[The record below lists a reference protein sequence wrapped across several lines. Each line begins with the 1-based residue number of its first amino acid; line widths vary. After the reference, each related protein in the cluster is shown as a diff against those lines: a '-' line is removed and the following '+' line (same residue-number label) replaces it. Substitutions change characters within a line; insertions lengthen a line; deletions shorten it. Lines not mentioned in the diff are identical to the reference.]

1 MKRINLLFL
10 TSLLM
15 VISCSEDRLVGLQQ
29 DMPIR
34 FRAVMDRQTKAT
46 SLSTGMTG
54 FNVTAWKGGDDHGSV
69 QPHIDQADYE
79 LGTDGSYVSANKY
92 FWPHTGSLE
101 FYAYAPKASAATGL
115 VRNSELSYTVTPL
128 DNTDNQI
135 DLVFAKNSGT
145 KEQNAAGVTLNF
157 RHTMSQVKIKVKNT
171 NPSLVF
177 NVTDWMIAGVDG
189 SATFTFDD
197 GLANTSVLASNSLN
211 TLDRTMWTGNDSRNN
226 SYSKAFTAATVTS
239 ANSTW
244 GQLPGSAILI
254 PQERVAAT
262 AYEGS
267 NAPDNPLNGAYIAI
281 RYEAHD
287 ASDAEE
293 MAPAGTW
300 GCWPVKFDWQPG
312 FSYNYIVDLSEFGY
326 KPAGTDEPEPVMNQ
340 ATVRFVDVEVDH
352 WQPENGNEIDLSI
365 LYGQSEPY
373 LRFHTVGGT
382 NTLYLVQES
391 SQSGDALTHLEYSLD
406 EGATWTGMLFR
417 GGNSVDGYEN
427 GIEFGALGT
436 GSADLL
442 VRGKGFFNY
451 IAGSSVYEYK
461 HFVFSDDAQLVSC
474 SGRVGGLY
482 DYDNPNANL
491 IKEGQYE
498 RLFENCKCLLTA
510 PELSAMVL
518 TPYCYKG
525 MFKGCVNLKAA
536 PLLPATSLSGSDMCY
551 AEMFSGCTQ
560 LTSVP
565 ASLPA
570 TKLAKS
576 CYYLMFTE
584 CSALTVAPELPAT
597 SLSPDCYSHMFS
609 SCTSLVT
616 APALPA
622 TVMVSNCYSAMFAWC
637 SNLANAPI
645 LGALS
650 LETGCYS
657 EMFYE
662 CHSLNKVKAL
672 FTENAALGCGSYW
685 LYNVSATGKFIKNQ
699 AAQWSEDGIVPSGW
713 EVESVTE

>member
-1 MKRINLLFL
+1 
-10 TSLLM
+10 M
-15 VISCSEDRLVGLQQ
+15 VASCSQDRLVGLGQ
-29 DMPIR
+29 DTPIQ

-46 SLSTGMTG
+46 ALSTGMTD
-54 FNVTAWKGGDDHGSV
+54 FNVTAWKGGDDHASV

-79 LGTDGSYVSANKY
+79 RGTDGTYVSANKY

-101 FYAYAPKASAATGL
+101 FYAYAPKATAANGL
-115 VRNSELSYTVTPL
+115 VRNSELSYTVTPF

-145 KEQNAAGVTLNF
+145 KDQNAAGVTLNF
-157 RHTMSQVKIKVKNT
+157 RHTMSQVRIKVKNT

-189 SATFTFDD
+189 SATFVFDD
-197 GLANTSVLASNSLN
+197 AVANTNTHAANSQY
-211 TLDRTMWTGNDSRNN
+211 TLDRDMWSDNDSRDKN
-226 SYSKAFTAATVTS
+226 YTKDFTARNVTS
-239 ANSTW
+239 TNSTW

-254 PQERVAAT
+254 PQERAAAT

-267 NAPDNPLNGAYIAI
+267 NAPQNPLNGAYVAI

-287 ASDAEE
+287 ASDGEE
-293 MAPAGTW
+293 MAAAGTW

-312 FSYNYIVDLSEFGY
+312 FSYNYTIDLSEFGY

-340 ATVRFVDVEVDH
+340 ATVRFVDVEVDR

-382 NTLYLVQES
+382 NTLYLVQEA
-391 SQSGDALTHLEYSLD
+391 SQSGDVLTHLEYSLD
-406 EGATWTGMLFR
+406 EGTTWTGMLFR
-417 GGNSVDGYEN
+417 SGNSVDGYEN
-427 GIEFGALGT
+427 GIEFGTLGT

-576 CYYLMFTE
+576 CYFLMFTE

-622 TVMVSNCYSAMFAWC
+622 TVMSSNCYSAMFAWC
-637 SNLANAPI
+637 SNLENAPV

-662 CHSLNKVKAL
+662 CRSLNKVKAL